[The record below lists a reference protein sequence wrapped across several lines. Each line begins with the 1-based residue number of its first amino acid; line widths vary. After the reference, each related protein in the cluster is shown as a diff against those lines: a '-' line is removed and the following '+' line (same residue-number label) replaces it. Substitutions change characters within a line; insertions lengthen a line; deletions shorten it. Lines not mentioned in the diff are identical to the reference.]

1 MRELYFRKWTVATI
15 PLCEKDELNY
25 TYNSMFFFPSN
36 KELEKKGYKLDV
48 ELKRKQVFISYSHKD
63 KSIVRPFADKL
74 RDTGVNAFIDERSID
89 FGENILKS
97 IMDGMEQ
104 SDLNVIFISNNYK
117 ESNYAKTELYNA
129 FNGIIQRNSNWI
141 IVKLDDVNP
150 DDVIFGLGGYK
161 YFEWENNS
169 NELINIIK
177 NKLRKI

>member
-1 MRELYFRKWTVATI
+1 MWNIKGLPPYG
-15 PLCEKDELNY
+15 KDELREAY
-25 TYNSMFFFPSN
+25 RSMFFFSSN
-36 KELEKKGYKLDV
+36 EELEKKGYKLEV

-63 KSIVRPFADKL
+63 KNIVRTFADEL
-74 RDTGVNAFIDERSID
+74 RDTGINAFIDARSID
-89 FGENILKS
+89 YGENILKS
-97 IMDGMEQ
+97 IMEGMEQ
-104 SDLNVIFISNNYK
+104 SDLNIIFISNNYK

-169 NELINIIK
+169 NELINVIK